1 MSLRTRASLANR
13 RSPVSWLS
21 PAVSFALLLSACS
34 SVASPSS
41 GSSLPTAR
49 LSASSSG
56 LCQAI
61 LALPDMAVTERAFIN
76 VAHESLHALAADPR
90 LDRSAAALVLETMAR
105 VESDFRASTASP
117 TLAVDLAAL
126 RTSTDAALQALGEEV
141 PGCAA

>member
-1 MSLRTRASLANR
+1 
-13 RSPVSWLS
+13 
-21 PAVSFALLLSACS
+21 
-34 SVASPSS
+34 
-41 GSSLPTAR
+41 
-49 LSASSSG
+49 
-56 LCQAI
+56 
-61 LALPDMAVTERAFIN
+61 MAVTERAFIN